1 MLPVAAVRE
10 SVIETVLPGLAFVRL
25 PSIRAIPE
33 QRLFFSVL
41 QLLQHLAVMTL
52 GEHDTFLT
60 ICLMQVSL

>member
-33 QRLFFSVL
+33 VATPPASGR
-41 QLLQHLAVMTL
+41 H
-52 GEHDTFLT
+52 EPWPW
-60 ICLMQVSL
+60 